1 MLNFVKK
8 SIGIN
13 RYFCSSFME
22 IKFSKYQGTG
32 NDFIL
37 IDNRQG
43 QCDNLSQSDIQF
55 YCDRRF
61 GIGADGLILIQLC
74 TDASFDMVYY
84 NSDGSQSF
92 CGNGAR
98 CAVHFASTL
107 GIDTRQVIFK
117 AIDGLHQASQCGD
130 EVRINMQE
138 VVSVKRDGEDFVLH
152 TGSPHY
158 VKISEDH
165 SSENVI
171 KTGKNIRYNAVY
183 QHDGINVN
191 LLSLQ
196 ENGISV
202 ATYERGVENETLSCG
217 TGVTACALV
226 YALISKTSNNHVN
239 VHTKGGQLEVFWKK
253 TETGFQDIF
262 LVGPATF
269 VFKGRVERC

>member
-1 MLNFVKK
+1 
-8 SIGIN
+8 
-13 RYFCSSFME
+13 ME
-22 IKFSKYQGTG
+22 IEFCKYQGTG

-74 TDASFDMVYY
+74 SDASFEMFYF
-84 NSDGSQSF
+84 NADGSQSF

-98 CAVHFASTL
+98 CTVHFASTL

-117 AIDGLHQASQCGD
+117 AIDGMHQASQCGD
-130 EVRINMQE
+130 EVRIHMQDVE
-138 VVSVKRDGEDFVLH
+138 SVTRDGEDFVLQ

-158 VKISEDH
+158 VRISEDH

-171 KTGKNIRYNAVY
+171 QTGKSIRYNPVY
-183 QHDGINVN
+183 QQNGINVN
-191 LLSLQ
+191 LLSM
-196 ENGISV
+196 EEIGIRV

-226 YALISKTSNNHVN
+226 YALISETTQQHVK
-239 VHTKGGQLEVFWKK
+239 VQTKGGQLEVFWNK

-269 VFKGRVERC
+269 VFQGSIKRC

>member
-1 MLNFVKK
+1 
-8 SIGIN
+8 
-13 RYFCSSFME
+13 ME
-22 IKFSKYQGTG
+22 IEFCKYQGTG

-74 TDASFDMVYY
+74 SDASFEMLYY
-84 NSDGSQSF
+84 NADGSQSF

-98 CAVHFASTL
+98 CTVHFASTL

-117 AIDGLHQASQCGD
+117 AIDGMHQASQCGD
-130 EVRINMQE
+130 EVRIHMHD
-138 VVSVKRDGEDFVLH
+138 VASVTRDGEDFVLH

-158 VKISEDH
+158 VRISGDH

-171 KTGKNIRYNAVY
+171 QIGKSIRYNPIY
-183 QHDGINVN
+183 QQEGINVN
-191 LLSLQ
+191 LLAME
-196 ENGISV
+196 ENGIRV

-226 YALISKTSNNHVN
+226 YALISDTTKQHVK
-239 VHTKGGQLEVFWKK
+239 VQTKGGQLEVFWNKN
-253 TETGFQDIF
+253 ETGFQDIF

-269 VFKGRVERC
+269 VFQGSIKRC

>member
-1 MLNFVKK
+1 
-8 SIGIN
+8 
-13 RYFCSSFME
+13 ME
-22 IKFSKYQGTG
+22 IEFSKYQGTG

-74 TDASFDMVYY
+74 SDASFEMVYF
-84 NSDGSQSF
+84 NADGSQSF

-117 AIDGLHQASQCGD
+117 AIDGMHSASQCGE
-130 EVRINMQE
+130 EVRIHMQD
-138 VVSVKRDGEDFVLH
+138 VASVTRDGEAYVLH

-158 VKISEDH
+158 VTISDNH

-171 KTGKNIRYNAVY
+171 QTGKSIRYNAVY

-191 LLSLQ
+191 LLSIQ
-196 ENGISV
+196 ENSISV
-202 ATYERGVENETLSCG
+202 ATYERGVEDETLSCG

-226 YALISKTSNNHVN
+226 YALICDTTKQHVK
-239 VHTKGGQLEVFWKK
+239 VQTKGGQLEVFWKK

-269 VFKGRVERC
+269 VFQGNIKQC